1 MHMKNAR
8 LYRATGFVLLLIIAS
23 SSILLFKS
31 CELQNDCM
39 MCKKVTYE
47 NGVKI
52 SETTPV
58 KYCDEALDKILDE
71 EDVTIGNRTVRWECN

>member
-1 MHMKNAR
+1 MKKPLIAK
-8 LYRATGFVLLLIIAS
+8 TSGFILFLIITS
-23 SSILLFKS
+23 SMLFIKS

-47 NGVKI
+47 NGVKV

-58 KYCDEALDKILDE
+58 EYCDDELDKILDE
-71 EDVTIGNRTVRWECN
+71 KDVTIGNRTVRWECN

>member
-1 MHMKNAR
+1 MRKPLIAKTSG
-8 LYRATGFVLLLIIAS
+8 LILFLIITS
-23 SSILLFKS
+23 SMLFIKS

-47 NGVKI
+47 NGVKV

-58 KYCDEALDKILDE
+58 EYCDDELDKILDE
-71 EDVTIGNRTVRWECN
+71 KDVTIGNRTVRWECN

>member
-1 MHMKNAR
+1 MKKTPIAR
-8 LYRATGFVLLLIIAS
+8 VTGFVLFLVITS
-23 SSILLFKS
+23 SSILLVKS

-58 KYCDEALDKILDE
+58 EYCDDELDRILDE
-71 EDVTIGNRTVRWECN
+71 EDVTIGNRTVRWECK

>member
-1 MHMKNAR
+1 MKNPLITKAS
-8 LYRATGFVLLLIIAS
+8 GFILFLIITS
-23 SSILLFKS
+23 SSILMIKS
-31 CELQNDCM
+31 CELQDDCM

-58 KYCDEALDKILDE
+58 EYCGDELDKILDE
-71 EDVTIGNRTVRWECN
+71 KDVTIGNRTVRWECN